1 MQLQHAECAVGSLL
15 RFCVCAV
22 QAAIL
27 AAPDYAEAQNNL
39 GVLFRDVGEVSLS
52 PAAAASPAGLG

>member
-1 MQLQHAECAVGSLL
+1 MQLQHAGYADGSVL
-15 RFCVCAV
+15 RCCVCAV

-27 AAPDYAEAQNNL
+27 AAPDYAEAHNNL

-52 PAAAASPAGLG
+52 SAAAASLAGLS